1 MNVPNML
8 TLSRLF
14 MAALL
19 MALLALSFPFS
30 KSIALLIFAVAGLTD
45 FLDGYIARKYRLITS
60 FGQLMDPLTDKVMVC
75 AVFVSFAEISFV
87 HQGTFIHAGTVVNGM
102 TLVPL
107 VPAWI
112 TVVIIS
118 REFLVTGL
126 RLLAA
131 NKGVVISAGK
141 WGKHKTVW
149 QIIAIVLL
157 LIGLSYRNDYLRGI
171 DPESLA
177 DFDFIFIFAAH
188 AIAVAVAIITV
199 ASGFLYFSQHRDL
212 LSRRS

>member
-14 MAALL
+14 MAAIIMILL
-19 MALLALSFPFS
+19 TLAFPFS
-30 KSIALLIFAVAGLTD
+30 KSMALLLFAIAGLTD
-45 FLDGYIARKYRLITS
+45 FLDGYIARKHGLVTS

-75 AVFVSFAEISFV
+75 AAFISFVEISFA
-87 HQGTFIHAGTVVNGM
+87 HPGTFLHKGVMVGGVE
-102 TLVPL
+102 LVPL

-126 RLLAA
+126 RLLAV

-149 QIIAIVLL
+149 QIVAIVLL
-157 LIGLSYRNDYLRGI
+157 LIGLSYRFDFLRGASA
-171 DPESLA
+171 EALA
-177 DFDFIFIFAAH
+177 QFDFVFIYASH
-188 AIAVAVAIITV
+188 ALSLGVALITV

-212 LSRRS
+212 ITRR